1 MSISRQLG
9 EEQSVKVG
17 EATVRYRETGNG
29 RPVVFVH
36 GFLVNGDLWRKVVP
50 ELEGEFRCIVPDW
63 PLGSHSQPMPAA
75 ADLTAPGVAQLIADF
90 LEALDLE
97 DVVLVGNDSGGAL
110 CQLVVTAH
118 PERIG
123 ALVLTPCD
131 CFEKFPP
138 FPYNFL
144 RYAVNTPGVR
154 SLLVQSMRVPAVRY
168 ASFRP
173 LMKSGYDG
181 EIVRSWTRPSIEDV
195 EVRRDTVKFG
205 SSLHPKVTKA
215 VAEKLPAVDIP
226 VLITW
231 SPECTFFKFELAERL
246 AAALPFARVE
256 PIPGAWTFL
265 PEDKPVEL
273 AAAIGSFARGRS
285 QFSAAS

>member
-1 MSISRQLG
+1 MSISKQLG

-17 EATVRYRETGNG
+17 EATVRYRETGSG

-63 PLGSHSQPMPAA
+63 PLGSHSQPMPAE

-144 RYAVNTPGVR
+144 RYAVNTPGAR
-154 SLLVQSMRVPAVRY
+154 SLLVQSMRLSAVRY
-168 ASFRP
+168 GSFRP
-173 LMKSGYDG
+173 LMKSGYEGD
-181 EIVRSWTRPSIEDV
+181 IVRSWAEPSINNKG
-195 EVRRDTVKFG
+195 VRRDAVKFG
-205 SSLHPKVTKA
+205 SSLHPRVTKE
-215 VAEKLPAVDIP
+215 VAKLLPQVDIP

-231 SPECTFFKFELAERL
+231 PPECTFFKFEMAERL
-246 AAALPFARVE
+246 AAAMPFARIE

-273 AAAIGSFARGRS
+273 AAAIAGFAGR
-285 QFSAAS
+285 